1 MRRRK
6 EGRKE
11 VNNLIH
17 WWNSRKSTAFYVD
30 GMSCRRKSGSK
41 EFGILRQGLTLTLT
55 YIWPAEKRR
64 CKLRLLQI
72 LWSWPDL
79 SVESNEVLLFAGG
92 AWDRDVWG
100 YRGSES
106 PVTTPSAIAA
116 ANTCFWTS
124 SDSTGGTIA
133 NCCLPTPPRIYSSA
147 KNFRRQNFQLCNN
160 LLLPFH
166 LRL

>member
-6 EGRKE
+6 KA
-11 VNNLIH
+11 NNLIR
-17 WWNSRKSTAFYVD
+17 WWNGRKSTAYYVD
-30 GMSCRRKSGSK
+30 GMSWRRQSGSK
-41 EFGILRQGLTLTLT
+41 EFGILRQGLTLT
-55 YIWPAEKRR
+55 YIWPHEKRR
-64 CKLRLLQI
+64 CKLRFLQI
-72 LWSWPDL
+72 LWSWPAL

-106 PVTTPSAIAA
+106 PVTTPSAIALA
-116 ANTCFWTS
+116 KTCFWSS
-124 SDSTGGTIA
+124 SDSTGATIA

-147 KNFRRQNFQLCNN
+147 GIFWRQNFELCNN

-166 LRL
+166 LQL

>member
-6 EGRKE
+6 EGRKSTILYIDGIQGNQQPFTLME
-11 VNNLIH
+11 WVEEGNRV
-17 WWNSRKSTAFYVD
+17 RKSL
-30 GMSCRRKSGSK
+30 
-41 EFGILRQGLTLTLT
+41 EFCGQGLTLTLT

-116 ANTCFWTS
+116 AKTCFWTS

-133 NCCLPTPPRIYSSA
+133 NCCLPTPPRISSSA
-147 KNFRRQNFQLCNN
+147 KFFRRQNFQLCNN

>member
-6 EGRKE
+6 EGRK
-11 VNNLIH
+11 
-17 WWNSRKSTAFYVD
+17 STILYID
-30 GMSCRRKSGSK
+30 GIQGTQQPFTLMEWVERRKTGSK
-41 EFGILRQGLTLTLT
+41 EFGNLRQGLTST
-55 YIWPAEKRR
+55 YIWPVEKRR

-116 ANTCFWTS
+116 AKTSFWSS

-147 KNFRRQNFQLCNN
+147 EISWRQNFQPCNN